1 MFWLILVIV
10 TWGMVHSLT
19 ASLNFKNFLRR
30 VLGDGFMKYY
40 RMLYNLFSV
49 VSIVPIL
56 YLMFILPDQGLY
68 QVPVPWSYVMFAGQ
82 GLSILLLFISLL
94 QTDLLSFAGLRQIA
108 EVEKPSKLVV
118 SGVYRWVRHP
128 LYTFMLA
135 FAWLS
140 PSVSLNSFVVYVAF
154 TVYILV
160 GIYFEERK
168 LLREFGQSYA
178 DYKAVTPMLIPGLT
192 FGGNK

>member
-1 MFWLILVIV
+1 MFWLILAIV

-68 QVPVPWSYVMFAGQ
+68 QVSAPWSYVMFVGQ